1 MRSRIN
7 IRTLVQQPPMNPRL
21 LGLSLLCLVILLVA
35 LSYPARAATP
45 SELLWQQQPF
55 FGDLDKLRE
64 RQTLRILVA
73 YSRSNFFTDREQIRG
88 FEYEHM
94 EAFKD
99 FLNESDPTRPVKFD
113 YIPVP
118 FAQLIPSLLAG
129 KGDLI
134 AANLTITEQ
143 RKLQLAFSTPYLN
156 NVQEVLVSHR
166 SSPAI
171 KQLADLAG
179 KSVYVRGNSSHL
191 QRLSQLNID
200 MTRQGLEPIDIQIA
214 APHLAAEDLLELVNA
229 QAIPMVVADNHIAEI
244 WRSVLE
250 GLQVHSAFPLLKNGK
265 IAWATRYD
273 NPKLLEKLNQFA
285 VQLERNNNS
294 ELFQRYYQDT
304 RWIASPLQ
312 PDNLETLGHLVDLF
326 TRYAERY
333 NQDWISLAAQ
343 AYQAS
348 NMDHSKRGREGEI
361 GIMQIPLAYQR
372 RSDLQV
378 GNTHDLENNVHAA
391 AKYLDYLQRS
401 YFADPGISEQ
411 DRLFFSWAAY
421 FAGPDKIRRVRR
433 LAEQQG
439 LDPNRWFD
447 NVELTTARSLG
458 RQPVDYVLGSYKY
471 YISYRLHLDSIQ
483 LQPNDLKGIQRALT
497 AG

>member
-1 MRSRIN
+1 MPSPYRCQ
-7 IRTLVQQPPMNPRL
+7 TGLYL
-21 LGLSLLCLVILLVA
+21 LGFALLLIA
-35 LSYPARAATP
+35 LSTPLRAATP
-45 SELLWQQQPF
+45 TEPLWQQQPF

-64 RQTLRILVA
+64 RQTLRVLVA
-73 YSRSNFFTDREQIRG
+73 YSRSNFFTDRDQIRG

-94 EAFKD
+94 EAFKA
-99 FLNESDPTRPVKFD
+99 FLNQSDPIRPITFD

-118 FAQLIPSLLAG
+118 FSRLIPSLLEG

-156 NVQEVLVSHR
+156 DVQEVLVSHQ
-166 SSPAI
+166 SQPEI
-171 KQLADLAG
+171 KQLGDLAG
-179 KSVYVRGNSSHL
+179 KSIYVRGNSSHL

-200 MTRQGLEPIDIQIA
+200 MMRQGLEPIDIQIA

-244 WRSVLE
+244 WRSVLG
-250 GLQVHSAFPLLKNGK
+250 GLKIHQGFPLLKNGK

-273 NPKLLEKLNQFA
+273 NPKLLEQLNQFA
-285 VQLERNNNS
+285 VQLERNSNS

-312 PDNLETLGHLVDLF
+312 PDNLEKLGHLVDLF
-326 TRYAERY
+326 TRYAKRY
-333 NQDWISLAAQ
+333 DHDWISLAAQ

-348 NMDHSKRGREGEI
+348 NMDHSKRGSDGQI
-361 GIMQIPLAYQR
+361 GIMQIPLAYQQH
-372 RSDLQV
+372 SDLQV
-378 GNTHDLENNVHAA
+378 GNPHDLENNVHAA

-401 YFADPGISEQ
+401 YFSDPAISEQ
-411 DRLFFSWAAY
+411 DQLFFSWAAY

-447 NVELTTARSLG
+447 NVELTTARTLG

-483 LQPNDLKGIQRALT
+483 LQPNDLQGIHRALT